1 MPLLLSSVTV
11 SLASALATGLL
22 VGLER
27 ERKNQRD
34 QQEGPAGLRTFA
46 IVALLGWMAQSLAP
60 PWLLVGLALAIALLL
75 AVAYAQRQQHDAGL
89 TTEVALLLVLL
100 LGAQAVTHPA
110 LAVGIGVVLASLLAY
125 REDLHDFV
133 RSRLSDAEVRD
144 GLLLAASALVILP
157 LVPDTFIGPYDAINL
172 RTVWMLCV
180 LMMAIGA
187 LGHLAIR
194 LAGPR
199 FGLPLAGFMAGFVSS
214 TATVASMGERARRE
228 PGLLRSA
235 AAAAVMSTAATMVL
249 MIIVL
254 AATSPDT
261 LALMFLPLLLAAGA
275 AFAWAARAIMVA
287 EGQPPAALPGGRVF
301 DWRMTLAAAAVI
313 TGVQLVSALLFHHM
327 GNSGVLLATGIS
339 GFADVHAA
347 AAAAAVLVQS
357 GKIAAPAIVLPVLVA
372 ITTNT
377 VSKIVMACI
386 SGRAAYAWRVVPGL
400 LLPLAV
406 LWLYWFLL

>member
-1 MPLLLSSVTV
+1 MPLLSSVTV

-27 ERKNQRD
+27 ERKSQRE
-34 QQEGPAGLRTFA
+34 QRAGPAGLRTFA
-46 IVALLGWMAQSLAP
+46 IVALLGWMAQSLAS
-60 PWLLVGLALAIALLL
+60 PWLLVGLAVGIAMLL
-75 AVAYAQRQQHDAGL
+75 AVAYGQSQPHDAGL

-100 LGAQAVTHPA
+100 LGAQAVTRPG
-110 LAVGIGVVLASLLAY
+110 LAAGIGVVLATLLAY

-133 RSRLSDAEVRD
+133 RSRLSEAEVRD
-144 GLLLAASALVILP
+144 GLVLAASALVILP

-172 RTVWMLCV
+172 HTVWMLCV

-228 PGLLRSA
+228 PHMLRPA
-235 AAAAVMSTAATMVL
+235 AAAAVMSTVATMVL
-249 MIIVL
+249 MLIVL
-254 AATSPDT
+254 AAISPET
-261 LALMFLPLLLAAGA
+261 LALMLPPLLMAAGT
-275 AFAWAARAIMVA
+275 AFAWAARAVLMA
-287 EGQPPAALPGGRVF
+287 EGQSTTAMLSGRVF
-301 DWRMTLAAAAVI
+301 DWRMTLAAAVMIAI
-313 TGVQLVSALLFHHM
+313 VQLVSALLFRHM
-327 GNSGVLLATGIS
+327 GSEGVLLAAAIS

-347 AAAAAVLVQS
+347 AAAAVMLVQS
-357 GKIAAPAIVLPVLVA
+357 GKITAAAIVLPVLIA

-377 VSKIVMACI
+377 ASKIVMACT
-386 SGRAAYAWRVVPGL
+386 SGGTAYAWRVVPGL
-400 LLPLAV
+400 LLPLSV
-406 LWLYWFLL
+406 LWLYWGLL

>member
-1 MPLLLSSVTV
+1 MPLLSAVTV
-11 SLASALATGLL
+11 SLASALGTGLL

-27 ERKNQRD
+27 ERKNQRE

-46 IVALLGWMAQSLAP
+46 IVALLGWMAQRLAP
-60 PWLLVGLALAIALLL
+60 PWLLVGLALGIALLL
-75 AVAYAQRQQHDAGL
+75 AVAYARRRQHDAGL

-133 RSRLSDAEVRD
+133 RSRLSETEVRD
-144 GLLLAASALVILP
+144 GLVLAASALVILP
-157 LVPDTFIGPYDAINL
+157 LVPDAFIGPYDAINL

-228 PGLLRSA
+228 PDMLRPA
-235 AAAAVMSTAATMVL
+235 AAAAVMSTVATMVL

-254 AATSPDT
+254 AAISPDT
-261 LALMFLPLLLAAGA
+261 LALMLLPLLLAAGA
-275 AFAWAARAIMVA
+275 AFAWAARAMLMA
-287 EGQPPAALPGGRVF
+287 EGQPAAAMPGGRVF

-313 TGVQLVSALLFHHM
+313 GGVQLVSALLFHYM
-327 GNSGVLLATGIS
+327 GNGGVLLATGIS

-377 VSKIVMACI
+377 ASKIVMAGI
-386 SGRAAYAWRVVPGL
+386 SGRAPYALRVVPGL

-406 LWLYWFLL
+406 LWLYWCLS

>member
-1 MPLLLSSVTV
+1 MPLLSAVTV
-11 SLASALATGLL
+11 SLASALGTGLL

-27 ERKNQRD
+27 ERKNQRE

-46 IVALLGWMAQSLAP
+46 IVALLGWMAQRLAP
-60 PWLLVGLALAIALLL
+60 PWLLVGLALGIALLL
-75 AVAYAQRQQHDAGL
+75 AVAYARRRQHDAGL

-133 RSRLSDAEVRD
+133 RSRLSETEVRD
-144 GLLLAASALVILP
+144 GLVLAASALVILP
-157 LVPDTFIGPYDAINL
+157 LVPDAFIGPYDAINL

-228 PGLLRSA
+228 PGMLRPA
-235 AAAAVMSTAATMVL
+235 AAAAVMSTVATMVL

-254 AATSPDT
+254 AAISPDT
-261 LALMFLPLLLAAGA
+261 LALMLLPLLLAAGA
-275 AFAWAARAIMVA
+275 AFAWAARAMLMA
-287 EGQPPAALPGGRVF
+287 EGQPAAAMPGGRVF
-301 DWRMTLAAAAVI
+301 DWRMMLAAAAVI
-313 TGVQLVSALLFHHM
+313 GGVQLVSALLFHYM
-327 GNSGVLLATGIS
+327 GNGGVLLATGIS

-372 ITTNT
+372 ITSNT
-377 VSKIVMACI
+377 ASKIVMAGI
-386 SGRAAYAWRVVPGL
+386 SGRAPYALRVVPGL

-406 LWLYWFLL
+406 LWLYWCLS